1 MENINEFVKE
11 EKVIVIVD
19 KIDYT
24 LEMLEMIKSHCT
36 KMNYP
41 LLYNNIGYAIKVI
54 ESTNELIQNEV
65 KKIDIDIY
73 KKPLIISN
81 KKVEILSEYHSNIKN
96 VNMICVELLKFKCFN
111 IDEKVKY
118 IVLGNYDVSYL
129 DNDIIYTDI
138 DSFLNFNYEI
148 NSNKINSIVDNLNID
163 DVDLN
168 SVVNTYERLMSSS
181 IKYNKTVCDENVV
194 LSNKTHSL
202 SILRLK
208 DLNKLDE
215 YDINSYNVI
224 IEVKSEL
231 DEVDILSNDVV
242 NNIYKKIKQ
251 PGIYF
256 KE

>member
-24 LEMLEMIKSHCT
+24 LEMLEMIKLHCT

-111 IDEKVKY
+111 IDEKVKC

-168 SVVNTYERLMSSS
+168 SVVSTYERLMSSS
-181 IKYNKTVCDENVV
+181 IKYNKKVIDENVV

-202 SILRLK
+202 SILKLK

-215 YDINSYNVI
+215 YDINSYDVI
-224 IEVKSEL
+224 IEVKSDL

-242 NNIYKKIKQ
+242 NNIYKMIKQ